1 VDRYEFHKKRDATHY
16 VELVFFYPMGSMGHV
31 VYSGASGSRN
41 VGTLFFILR
50 WDQCGFHKKRVGT
63 CYAELVFLHPVGS
76 VGHVVH
82 SGACQGV
89 KHRCTIF
96 HGLVASVSILQ
107 KSVS

>member
-1 VDRYEFHKKRDATHY
+1 
-16 VELVFFYPMGSMGHV
+16 MGSMGHV

-63 CYAELVFLHPVGS
+63 CYAELVFLHSVGS